1 MNVYISVDIEG
12 ISGVVHADMMM
23 PGQPE
28 YDRGRTLMV
37 GDANAA
43 IEGAVRAG
51 AGRIVVA
58 DGHGPMRNIKIED
71 LHPAAH
77 LVTGTADA
85 RDACQLEA
93 ADSGQ
98 FDAAFLIGYHAMA
111 KTAKAIHPHT
121 IAGVAVY
128 ELRIDGVPH
137 GETGLN
143 AAVLGEL
150 GIPVVLVTGDSTTV
164 AEATRMLG
172 DEVQTVAVKDAT
184 GRNAALCRPPTA
196 TGPEITEAAV
206 SGLRNLQQAK
216 IYRPSGNGVIEVD
229 FCTMAQC
236 IRASRVAGVEQI
248 GPMTLRFHGES
259 LWDRYRVLWAA
270 LRAAIN
276 EPASFLA

>member
-1 MNVYISVDIEG
+1 MNVYVSVDIEG
-12 ISGVVHADMMM
+12 ITGVVHADMMM

-28 YDRGRTLMV
+28 YDRGRKLMV

-51 AGRIVVA
+51 ATRIVVA

-71 LHPAAH
+71 LHPSA
-77 LVTGTADA
+77 LLMTGTADA
-85 RDACQLEA
+85 RDWCQLEA
-93 ADSGQ
+93 ADLGN
-98 FDAAFLIGYHAMA
+98 FDAALFIGYHAMA

-128 ELRIDGVPH
+128 ELRVDGLPH

-143 AAVLGEL
+143 ALVLGSL
-150 GIPVVLVTGDSTTV
+150 GIPVVLVTGDSTTCL
-164 AEATRMLG
+164 EATEMLG
-172 DEVQTVAVKDAT
+172 NQVRTVSVKDAA
-184 GRNAALCRPPTA
+184 GRNAALCRPPAA
-196 TGPEITEAAV
+196 TGPAITAAATEALSNLDAAV
-206 SGLRNLQQAK
+206 VYESPGPAE
-216 IYRPSGNGVIEVD
+216 IEVD
-229 FCTMAQC
+229 FVTMAQC
-236 IRASRVAGVEQI
+236 IRASRTAGVEQI
-248 GPMTLRFHGES
+248 GPMTLRMQGDT